1 MYNIIESTAKN
12 KQVHTTRVF
21 VWSTHAFT
29 WSIVWFTCENHS
41 NSTTH
46 SQFTIWNLKK
56 VRLIYVT
63 GAQASFFK
71 WLHLNMQHIFYKH
84 LKLRDIGRVGDRVAF
99 KNRGTSCWNWI
110 HQYFKVWS
118 AMNGKLNT
126 LKWKLLYTNGHF
138 KYGSKSNKKSSRSHQ
153 KVINSHLANVRVLCH
168 QELIMTEFQVTIS
181 DVMYTKKTS

>member
-1 MYNIIESTAKN
+1 MSYHPRNC
-12 KQVHTTRVF
+12 
-21 VWSTHAFT
+21 AFT
-29 WSIVWFTCENHS
+29 LSRDHYRIYLWKPFQQYNPQPIYHLESE
-41 NSTTH
+41 
-46 SQFTIWNLKK
+46 K

-84 LKLRDIGRVGDRVAF
+84 LKLRDIGRVSDRVAF

-110 HQYFKVWS
+110 HQYFKVWN

-168 QELIMTEFQVTIS
+168 QVLIMTSFQVTIS
-181 DVMYTKKTS
+181 DVIYIKKTS